1 MKLKKRFRFAIL
13 LIAILLI
20 ANLGNIGRLIYP
32 VKYMNYIKSS
42 AETYNI
48 DPYLIMSII
57 KSESNF
63 DQEAVSHKS
72 ATGLMQIMEPT
83 ANWLAEK
90 MDLSDFDYSQIT
102 DPELNIKMGCYYI
115 NYLLNSYD
123 GNVQNALAAYNAGQG
138 TVNEWLKNKAYSE
151 DGKTLTN
158 IPYPE
163 TRTYVRRI
171 ETCEKM
177 YRLLYKIRS
186 EKLV

>member
-1 MKLKKRFRFAIL
+1 MKLKKRFRFALL
-13 LIAILLI
+13 LILVLLI

-32 VKYMNYIKSS
+32 VKYMNYIKGS
-42 AETYNI
+42 AETYHI

-63 DQEAVSHKS
+63 KTDAVSHKS

-83 ANWLAEK
+83 AEWLAEK
-90 MDLSDFDYSQIT
+90 MELKNFEYSQIT
-102 DPELNIKMGCYYI
+102 DPKLNIDMGCYYI
-115 NYLLNSYD
+115 DYLLDSYD

-138 TVNEWLKNKAYSE
+138 KVNEWLANKAYSE

-163 TRTYVRRI
+163 TRLYVKRI
-171 ETCEKM
+171 ATNEKM
-177 YRLLYKIRS
+177 YRLLYKIRQ